1 MLGYQHRAFCYAR
14 GKAILL
20 QCDKTSKKNQA
31 HLLKSSNIC
40 TVRHLKW
47 PGVRLRTYCPHWRDK
62 DLHRPLVS
70 WDKVPSSF
78 LSTTSVHMQKREG
91 SSPKRSRLSVDS
103 AGTGSNSVPKD
114 SDAPREERRKV
125 DAQVRPTPGNM
136 YRKWSHCRW
145 WKGMEDRSSN
155 ADVLGLRNQM
165 AFSVMTYNI
174 LSQTLLEDNAYLY
187 RHCNRSVLEW
197 AYRFPNLI
205 QEIERFNAD
214 VLCLQEVQKD
224 HYIDQLKPHLIKL
237 GYSCHYKMRTGDKND
252 GCAICFKR
260 SRFSLRSWHAVE
272 YYRPGVS
279 LMDRD
284 NVGTIA
290 VLQPLPQEGTSSA
303 PYAQFPPSVCIANT
317 HLLFNPK
324 RGDIKLAQL
333 ALLLAEIDKV
343 SDGGRLPVLL
353 CGDFNSVPGSPLY
366 HFLRHGYLHYHGLP
380 AWKVSGQQE
389 VYQTNHR
396 LLQAPLWPQTLGVSP
411 FCQYMEVSKP
421 QAAQQAKPVQP
432 PESAQRASPP
442 ASLGTTSTT
451 ALEERTAAPA
461 VASNQLTAA
470 PSGNAPCGHC
480 PTSEGGSRSHTNPSP
495 FPKAIQHRMSFNS
508 VYSHFVP
515 EENLMEATICTST
528 TGVTVDYIFYTCP
541 SPSPFKGQ
549 RWREAGSRCSGFGWR
564 LRPLSRLTLLTLPKI
579 WQHKGL
585 PNEAAPSDHL
595 PLLAKFALE
604 F

>member
-1 MLGYQHRAFCYAR
+1 
-14 GKAILL
+14 
-20 QCDKTSKKNQA
+20 
-31 HLLKSSNIC
+31 
-40 TVRHLKW
+40 
-47 PGVRLRTYCPHWRDK
+47 
-62 DLHRPLVS
+62 
-70 WDKVPSSF
+70 
-78 LSTTSVHMQKREG
+78 
-91 SSPKRSRLSVDS
+91 
-103 AGTGSNSVPKD
+103 
-114 SDAPREERRKV
+114 
-125 DAQVRPTPGNM
+125 
-136 YRKWSHCRW
+136 
-145 WKGMEDRSSN
+145 KGMEDRSSN

-290 VLQPLPQEGTSSA
+290 VLQPLPQEVVHPLT
-303 PYAQFPPSVCIANT
+303 PYVCIANT

-442 ASLGTTSTT
+442 ASLGTTS
-451 ALEERTAAPA
+451 A
-461 VASNQLTAA
+461 
-470 PSGNAPCGHC
+470 
-480 PTSEGGSRSHTNPSP
+480 
-495 FPKAIQHRMSFNS
+495 AIQHRMSFNS

-541 SPSPFKGQ
+541 SPSPFK
-549 RWREAGSRCSGFGWR
+549 EAGSRCSGFGWR